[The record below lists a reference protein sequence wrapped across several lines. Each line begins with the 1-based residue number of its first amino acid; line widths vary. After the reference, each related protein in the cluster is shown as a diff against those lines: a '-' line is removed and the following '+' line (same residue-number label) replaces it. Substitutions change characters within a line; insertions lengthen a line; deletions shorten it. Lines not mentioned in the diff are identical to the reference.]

1 MNLSKSICVTAI
13 ILAACASAGPQKRWV
28 NELDPHAYYPKDDY
42 ECKQLVEDRH
52 KDDVPNSTA
61 GYGGPVAGPL
71 SLLPAMI
78 AKNNEHD
85 QCMSARGWRLVA
97 ATPAAPEAR
106 VPITVASIPPGCD
119 FWIDGY
125 YIGVTP
131 KSGHLKLGTHEI
143 KIQKKGFYLLT
154 RQIVALPE
162 TPINLSF
169 ELKSE
174 TP

>member
-1 MNLSKSICVTAI
+1 MNLCKSICATAI
-13 ILAACASAGPQKRWV
+13 IFAACVSAGPQKRWI
-28 NELDPHAYYPKDDY
+28 NEVDPHAYYPKDEYD
-42 ECKQLVEDRH
+42 CKQLVEDRH
-52 KDDVPNSTA
+52 KDDAPNTTA
-61 GYGGPVAGPL
+61 GYGGSVAGPL

-78 AKNNEHD
+78 AKNNERD

-97 ATPAAPEAR
+97 ATPAAPVAS
-106 VPITVASIPPGCD
+106 VPITVSSIPPGCD
-119 FWIDGY
+119 FWIDGH

-143 KIQKKGFYLLT
+143 KIQKKGFFLLT

-162 TPINLSF
+162 TPLDLSF
-169 ELKSE
+169 DLKSE